1 MLPASSPQGALTQMG
16 LSAWWRLA
24 SWWRIVQLGALILAL
39 ALSTA
44 SHGRAAR
51 AALLRHIYFGTAP
64 ILWGFTLGCSL
75 CSLVLIRIVV
85 VTALSYGLSQ
95 YALEMV
101 VRVLVLEL
109 IPLTAALFVALRST
123 LAGAADIA
131 ALRERSEPG
140 AHWMQAV
147 LTLRDELLPRALAG
161 VFAVLTLAA
170 VSCVVS
176 LVLAYLVVYG
186 FTVEGLAAYTRTVG
200 HVFNPAMSLIFV
212 LKTLF
217 LSLAVAVIPLASGI
231 DDAARRLTRSNA
243 ELHALVRLFVVVL
256 LIEVLSLLGNYA

>member
-1 MLPASSPQGALTQMG
+1 MVPHSSVPGALVQLGQT
-16 LSAWWRLA
+16 AWWRLA
-24 SWWRIVQLGALILAL
+24 SWWRIVQLGSLILAL
-39 ALSTA
+39 AISPSSYTP
-44 SHGRAAR
+44 AAR
-51 AALLRHIYFGTAP
+51 SALLRQIYVGTAP
-64 ILWGFTLGCSL
+64 ILWGFTLACAL
-75 CSLVLIRIVV
+75 ASLVLIRIVV
-85 VTALSYGLSQ
+85 VTALSYGLSK

-123 LAGAADIA
+123 LASAADIS
-131 ALRERSEPG
+131 ALRQGNEAG
-140 AHWMQAV
+140 AHWLQGV
-147 LTLRDELLPRALAG
+147 LPLRDEFLPRALAG

-186 FTVEGLAAYTRTVG
+186 FTFEGLSGYTRTVG
-200 HVFNPAMSLIFV
+200 HVFNPAMTLIFS

-217 LSLAVAVIPLASGI
+217 LSLAVAVIPLASGL
-231 DDAARRLTRSNA
+231 DDSAARLSRSNV

-256 LIEVLSLLGNYA
+256 VIEVVSLVGNYY

>member
-1 MLPASSPQGALTQMG
+1 MVQKGSPQSALLQLG
-16 LSAWWRLA
+16 EAAWWRLA

-39 ALSTA
+39 ALSPS
-44 SHGRAAR
+44 SHTRAAR
-51 AALLRHIYFGTAP
+51 AALLRQVYLGTAP
-64 ILWGFTLGCSL
+64 ILWGFTLACSVA
-75 CSLVLIRIVV
+75 SLVLIRIVV

-131 ALRERSEPG
+131 AMREHGAPG
-140 AHWMQAV
+140 AHWLQGV
-147 LTLRDELLPRALAG
+147 LPLRDELLPRALAG

-176 LVLAYLVVYG
+176 LLLAYLVVYG
-186 FTVEGLAAYTRTVG
+186 FTFEGLPAYTRTVG
-200 HVFNPAMSLIFV
+200 HVFNPAMTLIFC

-217 LSLAVAVIPLASGI
+217 LSLAVAVIPLASGL
-231 DDAARRLTRSNA
+231 DDSALRLSRSNA

-256 LIEVLSLLGNYA
+256 VIEVVSLVGNYY